1 METQTV
7 LPKFLS
13 FFLTKIIIGVSF
25 IVGVVVLVEWSGRSL
40 LASTQFSE
48 NFRSIILAIA
58 ESALA
63 LWTYTFLFRVYEKR
77 KISELSTDAF
87 LKNAVIGFTT
97 GFVLQ
102 SFFILIIYLTGN
114 YSVIRINQVSSLLP
128 SFAAALTAGFVGEI
142 VIRGIFFRLTE
153 EKLGTVLA
161 LIICVL
167 LFAIMHLNVKG
178 ASVLSV
184 SSTAI
189 EAGLLLSAGYIFS
202 RSLWLPIFLHFA
214 WDFAEPGVFGAIN
227 PGITLDQSLI
237 TSKIEG
243 PLILTGGQQ
252 GPQTSIQSLI
262 LCTIASLIFLW
273 MARKKNNFIKPFWRR
288 KNIS

>member
-1 METQTV
+1 LNSQTV
-7 LPKFLS
+7 LSKFLS

-25 IVGVVVLVEWSGRSL
+25 IVGVVVLVEGLGRPL
-40 LASTQFSE
+40 LAKAQLSE
-48 NFRSIILAIA
+48 DSVNIIVTIA

-63 LWTYTFLFRVYEKR
+63 LLTYTFLFRIYEKR
-77 KISELSTDAF
+77 KISELNTDAF
-87 LKNAVIGFTT
+87 WKNAVIGYAV
-97 GFVLQ
+97 GFILQ
-102 SFFILIIYLTGN
+102 SIFILIIYLTCN
-114 YSVIRINQVSSLLP
+114 YSVVRINQAASLLP

-153 EKLGTVLA
+153 EKLGTVLT

-167 LFAIMHLNVKG
+167 LFAIMHLSAKG

-189 EAGLLLSAGYIFS
+189 QAGLLLSAGYVFS

-227 PGITLDQSLI
+227 PGITIDQSLL

-243 PLILTGGQQ
+243 PLILTGGQL
-252 GPQTSIQSLI
+252 GPQNSIQSLL
-262 LCTIASLIFLW
+262 LCTIASLLFLW
-273 MARKKNNFIKPFWRR
+273 MAKQKNNFIKPFWKR

>member
-77 KISELSTDAF
+77 KIGELSTDAF
-87 LKNAVIGFTT
+87 RKNAVIGFTT

-102 SFFILIIYLTGN
+102 SIFILIIYLTGN

>member
-77 KISELSTDAF
+77 KIGELSTDAF
-87 LKNAVIGFTT
+87 RKNAVIGFTT

-102 SFFILIIYLTGN
+102 SIFILIIYLTGN

-273 MARKKNNFIKPFWRR
+273 MARKKKNFIKPFWRR

>member
-77 KISELSTDAF
+77 KIGELRTDAF
-87 LKNAVIGFTT
+87 RKNAVIGFTT

-102 SFFILIIYLTGN
+102 SIFILIIYLTGN

>member
-1 METQTV
+1 MRSQTA
-7 LPKFLS
+7 LSKFLS
-13 FFLTKIIIGVSF
+13 FFLTKAIIGVSS
-25 IVGVVVLVEWSGRSL
+25 IVGVVALVEWLGRSL
-40 LASTQFSE
+40 LAKTQLPDNSV
-48 NFRSIILAIA
+48 NIIVAIA

-63 LWTYTFLFRVYEKR
+63 LLTYTFLFRAYEKR
-77 KISELSTDAF
+77 KISELSKDAF
-87 LKNAVIGFTT
+87 WKNAVIGCAT

-102 SFFILIIYLTGN
+102 SIFILIIYLTGN

-142 VIRGIFFRLTE
+142 AIRGIFFRLTE
-153 EKLGTVLA
+153 EKLGTVLT
-161 LIICVL
+161 LIICML
-167 LFAIMHLNVKG
+167 FFAIMHMNAKG

-184 SSTAI
+184 ISTAV

-202 RSLWLPIFLHFA
+202 RSLWLAIFLHFA

-227 PGITLDQSLI
+227 PGITIDQSLL

-243 PLILTGGQQ
+243 PSILTGGQL
-252 GPQTSIQSLI
+252 GPQNSIQALL
-262 LCTIASLIFLW
+262 LCTLASLVFLW
-273 MARKKNNFIKPFWRR
+273 MAKKKNNFIKPFWKR

>member
-77 KISELSTDAF
+77 KIGELSTDAF
-87 LKNAVIGFTT
+87 RKNAVIGFTT

-102 SFFILIIYLTGN
+102 SIFILIIYLTGN

-128 SFAAALTAGFVGEI
+128 SFAAALAAGFVGEI

>member
-77 KISELSTDAF
+77 KIGELSTDAF
-87 LKNAVIGFTT
+87 RKNAVIGFTT

-102 SFFILIIYLTGN
+102 SIFILIIYLTGN

-153 EKLGTVLA
+153 EKLGTVFA